1 MLRRALPLA
10 LTIAACGDSHPAK
23 PDAPGDPGDAALVD
37 ALPDKPA
44 TVLPGDP
51 AAWTLTFEDTFR
63 AGAIDTAKWHTTWR
77 YDDRSLPSN
86 SELECYQDDAFRFA
100 DGRLQILGEQR
111 TVECSK
117 PAGTYQYTS
126 GALASF
132 DLFSQQYG
140 YFEMRARMP
149 AGQGMW
155 PAFWL
160 MPQGG
165 AWPPEI
171 DIVELV
177 DVMTTSYHTLH
188 YLSNGMH
195 MADGAPYMMPA
206 DGSLDFHTYAVKWAP
221 DAIVWY
227 VDGAEAYR
235 VTHDVP
241 AEPFYILVNLAIGGS
256 WPGNPDAT
264 TVFPA
269 IMSVDYVRAFQCS
282 DWTRCGT

>member
-1 MLRRALPLA
+1 MLRRALPVLV
-10 LTIAACGDSHPAK
+10 LAACGDSHSAQ
-23 PDAPGDPGDAALVD
+23 PDATAIDASVD
-37 ALPDKPA
+37 AMPAKPA

-51 AAWTLTFEDTFR
+51 AAWTLTFEDTFS
-63 AGAIDTAKWHTTWR
+63 AGAIDSTKWHTTWR

-86 SELECYQDDAFRFA
+86 SEQECYQDDAFRFE
-100 DGRLQILGEQR
+100 DGRLQIVGER
-111 TVECSK
+111 KTVDCSK
-117 PAGTYQYTS
+117 PAGTYEYSS

-140 YFEMRARMP
+140 YFEMRAKMP

-165 AWPPEI
+165 EWPPEI

-188 YLSNGMH
+188 YVSGGTH
-195 MADGAPYMMPA
+195 MSDGVPFTMPA
-206 DGSLDFHTYAVKWAP
+206 DGSLDFHTYAVKWGP
-221 DAIVWY
+221 GVIVWY
-227 VDGAEAYR
+227 VDGIEAHR

-241 AEPFYILVNLAIGGS
+241 AEPFYLLVNLAIGGS
-256 WPGNPDAT
+256 WPGNPDDT

-269 IMSVDYVRAFQCS
+269 YMHVDYVRAFQCS
-282 DWTRCGT
+282 DWSRCGS